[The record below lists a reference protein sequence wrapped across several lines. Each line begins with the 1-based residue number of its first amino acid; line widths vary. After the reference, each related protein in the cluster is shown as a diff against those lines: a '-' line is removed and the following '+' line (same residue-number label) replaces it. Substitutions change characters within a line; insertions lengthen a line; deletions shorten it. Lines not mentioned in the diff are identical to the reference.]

1 MPGYI
6 SEGATWEGPGSEAA
20 AATMARPGEVERDR
34 ATEVLERTVA
44 ERTAQLQETV
54 AELEAFSYSVS
65 HDMRSSLRAMQNYAQ
80 GLLEDYGSKLDS
92 KRHLRRFPKIQR
104 ACHRL
109 DLQIRDLLLYSRIAK
124 SQIELKPIRWD
135 RWSKTPWT
143 TTLSS

>member
-6 SEGATWEGPGSEAA
+6 SEGATWEVSGSEAPLQP
-20 AATMARPGEVERDR
+20 MARPGEVERDR

-92 KRHLRRFPKIQR
+92 NGTAALSKIQR

-109 DLQIRDLLLYSRIAK
+109 DLQFAICSL
-124 SQIELKPIRWD
+124 QPD
-135 RWSKTPWT
+135 REVSNRVETDSVGTAGRRTP
-143 TTLSS
+143 